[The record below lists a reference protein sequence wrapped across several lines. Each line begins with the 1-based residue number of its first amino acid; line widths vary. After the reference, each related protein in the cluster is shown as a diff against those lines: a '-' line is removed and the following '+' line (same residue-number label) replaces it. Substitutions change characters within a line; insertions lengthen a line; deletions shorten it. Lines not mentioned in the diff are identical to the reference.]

1 MGTMEIIVKEFRRH
15 TSHGYGK
22 LYKEISLATLRVS
35 GQELQAVKLKVT
47 RDEKKLHAKKEKYF
61 YLDLIFLIGCLKIYQ
76 LR

>member
-22 LYKEISLATLRVS
+22 LYKDISFATLRAS

-47 RDEKKLHAKKEKYF
+47 WVKKNYMQRKKS
-61 YLDLIFLIGCLKIYQ
+61 IFI
-76 LR
+76 